1 MFDDKVV
8 VLHSLDISHDVSVD
22 VMWFFVV
29 LQVFV
34 VCEYRGY
41 MRRAK

>member
-8 VLHSLDISHDVSVD
+8 VLHALDVPCDVSVN
-22 VMWFFVV
+22 VVWFFVV

-34 VCEYRGY
+34 VREYRGNV
-41 MRRAK
+41 RRA